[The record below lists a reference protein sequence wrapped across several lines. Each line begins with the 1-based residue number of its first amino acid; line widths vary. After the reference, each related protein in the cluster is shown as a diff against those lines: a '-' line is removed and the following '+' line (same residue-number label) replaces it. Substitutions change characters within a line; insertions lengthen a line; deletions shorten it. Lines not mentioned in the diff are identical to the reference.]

1 MSIRILLAD
10 DHRIMRQ
17 GLRALLEKEADI
29 EVSGEAEEGRT
40 AVQLVR
46 KLKPDVVVMDVGMP
60 DLNGIEATRQIN
72 AEAPAAKV
80 LALSMHADKRFVEGM
95 LTAGASGYLLKDD
108 AFEELVS
115 AIRIVAANKMYLS
128 PGIASVVVEDCVR
141 YSRKAESTGRIILT
155 PRQREVLQLLAEGK
169 TTKQIASLLYVS
181 HKTVET
187 HRRQIMEKLDIHSIA
202 ELTKYAVREGLTSID
217 S

>member
-1 MSIRILLAD
+1 MSVRILLAD

-17 GLRALLEKEADI
+17 GLRALLEKEADV

-40 AVQLVR
+40 AVQLAR

-80 LALSMHADKRFVEGM
+80 LALSMHADKRFVERM
-95 LTAGASGYLLKDD
+95 LTAGASGYVLKDD
-108 AFEELVS
+108 AFEELVG
-115 AIRIVAANKMYLS
+115 AIRTVAANKIYLS
-128 PGIASVVVEDCVR
+128 PGIAGAVVEDFVR
-141 YSRKAESTGRIILT
+141 YSRTAESTGRIILT

-181 HKTVET
+181 RKTVET

>member
-1 MSIRILLAD
+1 MSVRILLAD

-17 GLRALLEKEADI
+17 GLRALLEKEADV

-40 AVQLVR
+40 AVQLAR

-60 DLNGIEATRQIN
+60 DLNGIEATRQIK

-80 LALSMHADKRFVEGM
+80 LALSMHADKRFVERM
-95 LTAGASGYLLKDD
+95 LTAGASGYVLKDD
-108 AFEELVS
+108 AFEELVG
-115 AIRIVAANKMYLS
+115 AIRTVAANKIYLS
-128 PGIASVVVEDCVR
+128 PGIAGAVVEDFVR
-141 YSRKAESTGRIILT
+141 YSRTAESTGRIILT

-181 HKTVET
+181 RKTVET